1 METSASFEARLAPL
15 PYSTICGSP
24 STDLPILREISF
36 RMAAIFYLVVRTF
49 LA

>member
-1 METSASFEARLAPL
+1 METTASSEACSAPL

-24 STDLPILREISF
+24 STDSSILREISF